1 MKILYFTIVTASG
14 GYRSHVYGANHE
26 LVWWT
31 EVYKQKASAMNA
43 INMLKRGAPG
53 APVYDRT

>member
-1 MKILYFTIVTASG
+1 MYFTIQTASG
-14 GYRSHVYGANHE
+14 GYRGRAYGANHE

-31 EVYKQKASAMNA
+31 EVYKTKAGVMNA
-43 INMLKRGAPG
+43 INMLKTGARD

>member
-1 MKILYFTIVTASG
+1 MYFTIERASG
-14 GYRSHVYGANHE
+14 GFRGRAYGANHE

-31 EVYKQKASAMNA
+31 EVYVSKSGAQNA
-43 INMLKRGAPG
+43 INMLKTGAAS

>member
-1 MKILYFTIVTASG
+1 MYFTIVAASG
-14 GYRSHVYGANHE
+14 GFRAHAYGANHE

-31 EVYKQKASAMNA
+31 EVYTSKAAAQNA
-43 INMLKRGAPG
+43 IAMLKVGAAP

>member
-1 MKILYFTIVTASG
+1 MYFTIEKASG
-14 GYRSHVYGANHE
+14 GYRARAFAANHE

-31 EVYKQKASAMNA
+31 EVYVNKSGAQHAIDLMKAYASN
-43 INMLKRGAPG
+43 